1 MNKFSKM
8 PVKLV
13 AGVLILVMVLLA
25 GCTTGP
31 VTACHATGNPEMP
44 YEEITIDSKAMAQE
58 HLKHPGDIY
67 PVPEGG
73 CPTTQVEVVNEKI
86 TICHATGIASYPYRE
101 VRVNISGLNG
111 HGKHAGDIIPAP
123 AGGCPTS
130 PLEIVN
136 EKVSICHATGIATN
150 PYEQILVSVNGLD
163 GHVYHENDIV
173 PAPVGGCP
181 AVALDIVDGKITI
194 CHVTSSETNP
204 YREIRVSVNGLNGH
218 ADHEGDL
225 IPAPEAGCPAS
236 LINIVNE
243 KITICHATGSE
254 KNPFSEITI
263 SVNGLS
269 GHEGH
274 VDDIIPAPAGG
285 CPTIN

>member
-1 MNKFSKM
+1 MNKFNKL

-13 AGVLILVMVLLA
+13 AIVSILVMVLLA
-25 GCTTGP
+25 GCTTAP

-44 YEEITIDSKAMAQE
+44 YEEITIGSKAMAQE
-58 HLKHPGDIY
+58 HLKHPGD
-67 PVPEGG
+67 
-73 CPTTQVEVVNEKI
+73 NDKI
-86 TICHATGIASYPYRE
+86 TICHATGIDFYPYTE
-101 VRVNISGLNG
+101 IRVDINGLNG
-111 HGKHAGDIIPAP
+111 HGMHEGDIIPAP

-136 EKVSICHATGIATN
+136 EKISICHATGIATN

-181 AVALDIVDGKITI
+181 SIPLNIIDGKITI
-194 CHVTSSETNP
+194 CHVTGSETNP

-225 IPAPEAGCPAS
+225 IPAPETGCPAS
-236 LINIVNE
+236 LVNIVNE

-254 KNPFSEITI
+254 KNPFIEIII
-263 SVNGLS
+263 SANGLN

-274 VDDIIPAPAGG
+274 MDDIIPAPAGG
-285 CPTIN
+285 CPTVN